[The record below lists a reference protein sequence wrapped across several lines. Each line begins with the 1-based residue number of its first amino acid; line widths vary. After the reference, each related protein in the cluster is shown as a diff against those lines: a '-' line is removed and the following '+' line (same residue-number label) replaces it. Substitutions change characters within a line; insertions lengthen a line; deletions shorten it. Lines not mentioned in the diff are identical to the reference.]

1 MRVPEGGVTAVE
13 SVFFQL
19 SYLDNFFCMLP
30 VPLTAQ
36 INFCFF
42 ISFPKIPCAL

>member
-19 SYLDNFFCMLP
+19 SYLDNFFLHASCTVDGTNKL
-30 VPLTAQ
+30 LL
-36 INFCFF
+36 FY
-42 ISFPKIPCAL
+42 